1 MDKYLIEIGV
11 EEFPAKYIKSTQQ
24 QIVSGMKKLLEE
36 NKYEYKEIKINSTP
50 RRFALLVDGISANS
64 EGTTEKV
71 KGPAKKI
78 ALDENGEP
86 SKALSGFL
94 KSKGLSKEDI
104 YFEELNGVE
113 YVFANLVHEVEKIE
127 NVLSQGVPSMIS
139 NITNPRAMR
148 WGGKNIRFLRPI
160 RWIVSILNDEVLD
173 FDLEGISVGNITK
186 GHRTLGSSQI
196 VIDKIENYEKL
207 LEENY
212 VIVDEEKR
220 KSIITRGVNRL
231 AKEKGGNYVHD
242 EDLLE
247 EIVQINEYPT
257 TFIGSFDTEYLK
269 LPKEVIVTPMKDHQR
284 YFPIEND
291 QKQLLP
297 YFISVRNGDK
307 KGIENVVKGNE
318 KVLVARLEDAKFFY
332 EQDIQ
337 IPFEEY
343 TKQLDSLGFHDGLGN
358 MAQKSNR
365 LKKLVKSLGEQLNIS
380 EDIIEHARRAAELS
394 KADLVTK
401 SVIEFTE
408 LQGTMGK
415 IYSHISGE
423 NKMVSLA
430 IEEQYMPRHA
440 GASLPQTTA
449 GILLSLADKI
459 DTIAGLHSVDI
470 VVTGSQD
477 PYGQRRSALG
487 ILNILID
494 HKMNLDLEIIVKDA
508 LFNYV
513 EDFGQ
518 NFDYEQVTKTIL
530 EFITQ
535 RFRNKMIDENHKFDI
550 VDSIIGQDKK
560 DYCEMFEKIK
570 AVEDFFGREDIQD
583 VLTRFVRVKNIS
595 KNADTL
601 EVDEQVLN
609 EDDKKIYALKVD
621 LELIDRKINVH
632 NYSKAL
638 SRLANLTVEV
648 DNYLDNTMINADDEA
663 LKQSRLALIKNI
675 SLRVENIFNPT
686 TIVRS

>member
-1 MDKYLIEIGV
+1 MNKYLLEIGV

-24 QIVSGMKKLLEE
+24 QIVSGMQNLLED
-36 NKYEYKEIKINSTP
+36 NNYEYDNVKINSTP
-50 RRFALLVDGISANS
+50 RRFALVVDGIRANS

-86 SKALSGFL
+86 SRALQGFL
-94 KSKGLSKEDI
+94 KSKNLTMDDI
-104 YFEELNGVE
+104 FYEELNGVE
-113 YVFANLVHEVEKIE
+113 YVYANIVHEVESIE
-127 NVLSQGVPSMIS
+127 DVLSKGVPGIIT

-148 WGGKNIRFLRPI
+148 WGGKNLRFLRPI
-160 RWIVSILNDEVLD
+160 RWIVSLLDDKVLA
-173 FDLEGISVGNITK
+173 FDLEGISVGNVTK
-186 GHRTLGSSQI
+186 GHRTLGSNHI

-207 LEENY
+207 LEDNF
-212 VIVDEEKR
+212 VIVEEEKR
-220 KSIITRGVNRL
+220 RSMITRGVNRL

-257 TFIGSFDTEYLK
+257 TFIGSFDTDYLK

-318 KVLVARLEDAKFFY
+318 KVLVARLEDAKFFF
-332 EQDIQ
+332 EQDIEK
-337 IPFEEY
+337 PFEEY
-343 TKQLDSLGFHDGLGN
+343 AKQLDSLGFHDGLGN

-365 LKKLVKSLGEQLNIS
+365 LKKLVRTLGEQLNIS
-380 EDIIEHARRAAELS
+380 EDVIEHAKRAAELS

-408 LQGTMGK
+408 LQGTMGR

-423 NKMVSLA
+423 NKMVSIA

-440 GASLPQTTA
+440 GASLPQSTA

-487 ILNILID
+487 ILNILIN
-494 HKMNLDLEIIVKDA
+494 HRMNLDLEQSFKDA
-508 LFNYV
+508 LYNYV

-518 NFDYEQVTKTIL
+518 NFDYEQVTKNIL
-530 EFITQ
+530 GFITQ
-535 RFRNKMIDENHKFDI
+535 RLRNKAIDENHKFDV
-550 VDSIIGQDKK
+550 VDSVIEQSNK
-560 DYCEMFEKIK
+560 DFREMYEKIQDIE
-570 AVEDFFGREDIQD
+570 VFFEREDIQD
-583 VLTRFVRVKNIS
+583 VLTRFIRIKNIS
-595 KNADTL
+595 KNAEAL
-601 EVDEQVLN
+601 EVDETVLN
-609 EDDKKIYALKVD
+609 EEDKKIYALKED
-621 LELIDRKINVH
+621 LELIDTKINVH
-632 NYSKAL
+632 NYSNAL
-638 SRLANLTVEV
+638 SRLADLTIEV
-648 DNYLDNTMINADDEA
+648 DIYLDNTMINAEEQA
-663 LKQSRLALIKNI
+663 LKKSRLAMIKNI
-675 SLRVENIFNPT
+675 SLRVEKIFNPT

>member
-1 MDKYLIEIGV
+1 MDKYLLEIGV

-423 NKMVSLA
+423 NKMISLA

>member
-1 MDKYLIEIGV
+1 MDKYLLEIGV

>member
-1 MDKYLIEIGV
+1 MDKYLLEIGV

-113 YVFANLVHEVEKIE
+113 YVFTNLVHEVEKIE